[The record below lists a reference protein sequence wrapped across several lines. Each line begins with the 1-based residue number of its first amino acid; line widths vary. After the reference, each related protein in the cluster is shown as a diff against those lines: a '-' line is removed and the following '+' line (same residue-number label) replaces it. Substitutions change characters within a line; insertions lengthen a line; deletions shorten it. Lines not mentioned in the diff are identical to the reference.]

1 MSKYKYVP
9 ANLTVDTFIDRVRA
23 GEVFYDG
30 QQRKYHYDNNCSN
43 PFRCNENVLRVMWKN
58 VGKLCVRELETTW
71 QDELSE
77 EGPVICWVSNKDSIE
92 KTELRVI
99 TDYDTQYNFPFVST
113 QGDQF
118 PYATPVLPTECRPV
132 DH

>member
-1 MSKYKYVP
+1 MSNYKYVP

-23 GEVFYDG
+23 GEVFYTEDNEPV
-30 QQRKYHYDNNCSN
+30 YYDTDWNN
-43 PFRCNENVLRVMWKN
+43 PFRYDDAPILWGWDRIPYLSIRV
-58 VGKLCVRELETTW
+58 ETTW

-92 KTELRVI
+92 KTELRAI

-118 PYATPVLPTECRPV
+118 PYATPVLPNECRPV
-132 DH
+132 DQ